1 MNKFFSVYTSAVCF
15 IGFLTLSACSGNKSG
30 KFETTGKIGE
40 NNFADTAKV
49 GLEIGN
55 RAPELAYSSPDG
67 KVIAL
72 SEYRGKMVLI
82 DFWAAWCMPC
92 RIENP
97 NLVHLY
103 NSYKDKKFRGGDGF
117 TIYSVSLDLNKD
129 AWTEAI
135 KSDGLIWESHVSDL
149 LGWKSVPASQ
159 YQIVSIPSNFL
170 IDGNGIIIAK
180 NLRAEALGNMIK
192 SLLEEV

>member
-1 MNKFFSVYTSAVCF
+1 MNRQIQRYTAAGFFIA
-15 IGFLTLSACSGNKSG
+15 ILFLLGCSDNKPGEKITGNTK
-30 KFETTGKIGE
+30 TGEGNDTVKI
-40 NNFADTAKV
+40 

-55 RAPELAYSSPDG
+55 RAPELAFSSPDG
-67 KVIAL
+67 KIMAL
-72 SEYRGKMVLI
+72 SALRGKMVLV

-97 NLVHLY
+97 NLVYVY
-103 NSYKDKKFRGGDGF
+103 NTYKDRKFKEGDGF

-129 AWTEAI
+129 AWIEAI
-135 KSDGLIWESHVSDL
+135 KSDGLIWSTHVSDL
-149 LGWKSVPASQ
+149 QGWKSVPASQ

-170 IDGNGIIIAK
+170 IDGNGVIIAR
-180 NLRAEALGNMIK
+180 NLRAEELENTIR